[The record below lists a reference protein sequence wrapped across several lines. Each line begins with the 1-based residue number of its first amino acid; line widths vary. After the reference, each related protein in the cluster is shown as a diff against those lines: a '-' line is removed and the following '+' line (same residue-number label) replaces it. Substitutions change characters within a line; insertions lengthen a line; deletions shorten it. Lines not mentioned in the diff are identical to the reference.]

1 MPLLLRLLGFKSLL
15 LVKLLQVADLGIVIA
30 STEAMI
36 VLNIQD
42 CIITQALSV
51 LWVLERQALH
61 QQLGMLLASDWNPLG
76 KRR

>member
-15 LVKLLQVADLGIVIA
+15 LVKFLQVADLGIVVV

-42 CIITQALSV
+42 CIITQALPM